1 MNYKLLY
8 QLETEENHKLKAL
21 VKHLLNENQ
30 TLAIRL
36 KHAKQPKPKDS
47 HETPISIRRI
57 QISIRS

>member
-36 KHAKQPKPKDS
+36 KHAKQPI
-47 HETPISIRRI
+47 TLISILNLKVFHAN
-57 QISIRS
+57 